1 MLAGCAHIFRV
12 VSLFGVMF
20 SMNIGCVVKGVVVAG
35 VLGLIGYFSVSFLGL
50 NSEVPVGSLFAV
62 GLSLGYLI
70 GAFVTWRSGHACPG
84 GRKGNTNT
92 NVLYVGNIPFK
103 AREDEVQRLFEA
115 YGSVKSVRLVRGG
128 PSRRPKGY
136 GFVEMASDK
145 DVKAALVLNGE
156 DFAGRKLRVNE
167 AKDKK

>member
-1 MLAGCAHIFRV
+1 
-12 VSLFGVMF
+12 
-20 SMNIGCVVKGVVVAG
+20 MNVGCVVKGFVIAG
-35 VLGLIGYFSVSFLGL
+35 LLGLVGYFAAMVSGL
-50 NSEVPVGSLFAV
+50 NDVVPVASLFST

-70 GAFVTWRSGHACPG
+70 GVYVTWRSGHVCSKNK
-84 GRKGNTNT
+84 RKADNT

-136 GFVEMASDK
+136 GFVEMASANDL
-145 DVKAALVLNGE
+145 KAALVLNGE
-156 DFAGRKLRVNE
+156 EFAGRKLRVNE

>member
-1 MLAGCAHIFRV
+1 
-12 VSLFGVMF
+12 
-20 SMNIGCVVKGVVVAG
+20 MNVGCVVKGLVIAG
-35 VLGLIGYFSVSFLGL
+35 LLGLVGYFAAMTSGL
-50 NSEVPVGSLFAV
+50 NDIVPVASLFST

-70 GAFVTWRSGHACPG
+70 GVYMTWRSGHVCS
-84 GRKGNTNT
+84 KGKKKIDNT

-136 GFVEMASDK
+136 GFVEMASANDL
-145 DVKAALVLNGE
+145 KAALVLNGE
-156 DFAGRKLRVNE
+156 EFAGRKLRVNE

>member
-1 MLAGCAHIFRV
+1 
-12 VSLFGVMF
+12 
-20 SMNIGCVVKGVVVAG
+20 MNIGCVVKGVVIAGALGVAG
-35 VLGLIGYFSVSFLGL
+35 YFAAPALGLSH
-50 NSEVPVGSLFAV
+50 EVPVGSLFAV
-62 GLSLGYLI
+62 GLFMGYLL
-70 GAFVTWRSGHACPG
+70 GALVTWRSGDSCATG
-84 GRKGNTNT
+84 SKVFSNS

-145 DVKAALVLNGE
+145 DVKAALALNGE
-156 DFAGRKLRVNE
+156 EFAGRKLRVNE

>member
-1 MLAGCAHIFRV
+1 
-12 VSLFGVMF
+12 
-20 SMNIGCVVKGVVVAG
+20 MNVGCVSKGLAMAIA
-35 VLGLIGYFSVSFLGL
+35 LGLVGYFVGPMVGL
-50 NSEVPVGSLFAV
+50 NQEIPVGSVLAS
-62 GLSLGYLI
+62 GLVIGFLLGALV
-70 GAFVTWRSGHACPG
+70 FG
-84 GRKGNTNT
+84 GGSSSSKPKVKHNNT

-103 AREDEVQRLFEA
+103 AGEDEVQRLFEA
-115 YGSVKSVRLVRGG
+115 YGVVKSVRLVRSG

-136 GFVEMASDK
+136 GFVEMGSAG